1 MVLDVNFSASV
12 CSELKT
18 VASVITRKAARFL
31 VTCRR
36 LREVLLAAW
45 DHTWERFSSVSL
57 N

>member
-1 MVLDVNFSASV
+1 MVKFSASV

-31 VTCRR
+31 LTCKR